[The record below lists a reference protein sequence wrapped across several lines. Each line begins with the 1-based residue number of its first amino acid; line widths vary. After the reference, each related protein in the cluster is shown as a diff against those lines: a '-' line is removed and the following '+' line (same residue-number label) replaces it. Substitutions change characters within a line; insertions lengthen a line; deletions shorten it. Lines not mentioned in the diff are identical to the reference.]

1 MVRLRVLLREQVV
14 VTVALAPL
22 TLLLFGQ
29 FSLAGL
35 VANLL
40 AIPWVTLVVTPL
52 AMLGVLVPLAWDLAA
67 WCVGGL
73 GAWLQWLAGWPW
85 AVLSVP
91 QAPAWAGLA
100 GVAGGVLLVL
110 RLPWSLRLLGGALVL
125 PALLWQA
132 PRPAAGEF
140 WLLAADIGQGNAVL
154 VRTARH
160 ALLYDAGPQY
170 SRESDAGHR
179 VLLPLLRALGV
190 RLDMLVVSHRDTDH
204 AGGAASVLGAHPSAR
219 LLSSIGDDHP
229 LQAHRGVQRCQAG
242 QQWVWDGVVFTVLHP
257 ASADYPAAGRPN
269 AMSCVVRIASAS
281 QGPGRPSRVALL
293 AGDIE
298 RAQELR
304 LVAQGAPLGADVLL
318 VPHHGSRTSS
328 SAEFLD
334 AVAPRWALVQSGYRN
349 RFGHPAT
356 EPMQRLRERNISVL
370 DSPRCGAASWGSER
384 PFLVHCQRQEGRR
397 YWQHT
402 AP

>member
-1 MVRLRVLLREQVV
+1 M
-14 VTVALAPL
+14 
-22 TLLLFGQ
+22 
-29 FSLAGL
+29 
-35 VANLL
+35 
-40 AIPWVTLVVTPL
+40 
-52 AMLGVLVPLAWDLAA
+52 
-67 WCVGGL
+67 
-73 GAWLQWLAGWPW
+73 
-85 AVLSVP
+85 
-91 QAPAWAGLA
+91 
-100 GVAGGVLLVL
+100 
-110 RLPWSLRLLGGALVL
+110 
-125 PALLWQA
+125 
-132 PRPAAGEF
+132 
-140 WLLAADIGQGNAVL
+140 L